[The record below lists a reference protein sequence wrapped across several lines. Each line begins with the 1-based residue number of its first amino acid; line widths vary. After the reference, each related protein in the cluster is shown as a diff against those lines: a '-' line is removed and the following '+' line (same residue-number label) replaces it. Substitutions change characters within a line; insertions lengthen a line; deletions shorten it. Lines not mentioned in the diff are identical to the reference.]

1 MHSCRYHLT
10 EIGAGGMGVG
20 RGARSAERGK
30 AEATLL
36 AWFTNRWKTQ
46 SLNRPL
52 LANFWNVSPPQP
64 TFQLLSDLS
73 SNSQRRDMD
82 TSEQYPGAGQRG
94 TSRGARGASTKGAL
108 LG

>member
-1 MHSCRYHLT
+1 MHSCRYHLRDRR
-10 EIGAGGMGVG
+10 GGNGG
-20 RGARSAERGK
+20 GEGGAERRK

-52 LANFWNVSPPQP
+52 LANFWNVSPLQP

-73 SNSQRRDMD
+73 SNSQRRDVD

>member
-1 MHSCRYHLT
+1 MVYQQVENTISKPPPPGQFL
-10 EIGAGGMGVG
+10 
-20 RGARSAERGK
+20 ERFS
-30 AEATLL
+30 T
-36 AWFTNRWKTQ
+36 
-46 SLNRPL
+46 
-52 LANFWNVSPPQP
+52 QP